1 MSLTHYCYMHKKPD
15 NLNVSDTLF
24 YMHKKPN
31 NLKVSD
37 ILLLHAEEAK

>member
-1 MSLTHYCYMHKKPD
+1 MHKKPD